1 MEIFVYRKDSDRI
14 DEGFAPNK
22 LKELLADDEN
32 LVWIDMAQPGDDE
45 NRLLAEVFKFH
56 PLTIEDAVETRNH
69 PKVESYGGYV
79 FIIVHGV
86 TMRTHSTNFVTSEL
100 DIYLGKNFLL
110 TYHHDSI
117 GSIEAVKTYMRANP
131 FACER
136 GSDYLLHQILDRLVD
151 AYIPVVDDFN
161 AAIDDIEDR
170 IFRMKRGSN
179 KILEEIMDL
188 KRSAARLGRIS
199 SKQLDVVSRL
209 ASGEFPFID
218 ENVLPFYRDIYDHL
232 QRVTVHAENYR
243 DLIVGLSNIHF
254 NVVAN
259 KTNDVVKF
267 LTIFSAVW
275 LPLSFIA
282 GVYGMNFENMPELKT
297 RNGYFLTLGVMAA
310 VGVSLLVYFWRKGW
324 IFQGEEDEVSD
335 KNDERNLKG

>member
-1 MEIFVYRKDSDRI
+1 MDIFVYRKNSDHI
-14 DEGFAPNK
+14 DEGFGPEK
-22 LKELLADDEN
+22 LPELLANEGN
-32 LVWIDMAQPGDDE
+32 LVWIDIEKPTEKD
-45 NRLLAEVFKFH
+45 LPILADVFHFH
-56 PLTIEDAVETRNH
+56 PLTIEDAIETRNH
-69 PKVESYGGYV
+69 PKVESYGNYI
-79 FIIVHGV
+79 FLIVHGV
-86 TMRTHSTNFVTSEL
+86 TKQTNSTNFVTNEL
-100 DIYLGKNFLL
+100 DIYLGKNYLL
-110 TYHHDSI
+110 TFHHDSFR
-117 GSIEAVKTYMRANP
+117 SIESVKTHIRAHP

-136 GSDYLLHQILDRLVD
+136 GSDYLLHQILDRLID

-161 AAIDDIEDR
+161 AAIDDIEER
-170 IFRMKRGSN
+170 IFKMNRGSN

-188 KRSAARLGRIS
+188 KRSVARLGRIS
-199 SKQLDVVSRL
+199 TKQLDVISRL

-218 ENVLPFYRDIYDHL
+218 SDVLPFYRDVYDHL
-232 QRVTVHAENYR
+232 HRVTVLADNYR

-297 RNGYFLTLGVMAA
+297 RNGYFLTLGIMAL
-310 VGVSLLVYFWRKGW
+310 VGISLVLYFWRKGW
-324 IFQGEEDEVSD
+324 IFQSDEEGGDDDKTDE
-335 KNDERNLKG
+335 

>member
-1 MEIFVYRKDSDRI
+1 MEIFVYQNGLEHI
-14 DEGFAPNK
+14 NEGFAPDE
-22 LKELLADDEN
+22 LPELLANEEN
-32 LVWIDMAQPGDDE
+32 LVWIDMEAPTEDE
-45 NRLLAEVFKFH
+45 NRILADVFHFH
-56 PLTIEDAVETRNH
+56 PLTIEDAIETRNH
-69 PKVESYGGYV
+69 PKVESYGTYL
-79 FIIVHGV
+79 FMIVHGV
-86 TMRTHSTNFVTSEL
+86 TIKTNAANFVTSEL

-110 TYHHDSI
+110 TYHHDSFR
-117 GSIEAVKTYMRANP
+117 SIDAVKTHMRVNT

-151 AYIPVVDDFN
+151 DYIPVVDDFG
-161 AAIDDIEDR
+161 AAIDDLETR
-170 IFRMKRGSN
+170 IFKMKGGGSN

-188 KRSAARLGRIS
+188 KRSMARLGRIGT
-199 SKQLDVVSRL
+199 KQLDVVSRL
-209 ASGEFPFID
+209 ASGEFPLID
-218 ENVLPFYRDIYDHL
+218 RDVLPFYRDVYDHL
-232 QRVTVHAENYR
+232 HRVSVLAENHR

-297 RNGYFLTLGVMAA
+297 RNGYFLTLGVMALV
-310 VGVSLLVYFWRKGW
+310 VGSLLIYFWRKGW
-324 IFQGEEDEVSD
+324 IFQSSEETDESSEEDE
-335 KNDERNLKG
+335 K